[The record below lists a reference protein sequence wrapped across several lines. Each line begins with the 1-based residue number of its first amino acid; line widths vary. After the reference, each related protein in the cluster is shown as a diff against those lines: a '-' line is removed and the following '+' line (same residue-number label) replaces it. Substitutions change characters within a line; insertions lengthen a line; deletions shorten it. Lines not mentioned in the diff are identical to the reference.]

1 MLVCRCLLDHSL
13 LIFLALV
20 IFGSYVQTVAGFA
33 LGMILIAGS
42 SALALFPLPVTT
54 AVISLV
60 SMVNIFMSL
69 HGHYPRIYRRGVIW
83 LILGQLPFVALGVVL
98 LNYLDASAERVLQ
111 GLLGSFILLGCGA
124 MMIRPKPQEAVS
136 GRPAFFAAG
145 VGGGLLGGLF
155 SASGPVIGWFVYRQ
169 PLSVPE
175 IRASLLAA
183 FALGTIARTV
193 VVGVEGGLTRDVWL
207 LTAWS
212 VPLVLLA
219 TWLGRRFPPALPE
232 ASLRRLAFALLFAMG
247 GWILWA
253 AIASPEISP
262 SGQRLGYK

>member
-1 MLVCRCLLDHSL
+1 MDHSL

-20 IFGSYVQTVAGFA
+20 LFGSYVQTVAGFA

-60 SMVNIFMSL
+60 SMVNIFLAL

-83 LILGQLPFVALGVVL
+83 LILGQLPFVAVGVAL

-111 GLLGSFILLGCGA
+111 GLLGMFILLGCGA
-124 MMIRPKPQEAVS
+124 MMIRPKPKDVVS
-136 GRPAFFAAG
+136 GRSAFFAAG

-169 PLSVPE
+169 PLGVPE

-193 VVGVEGGLTRDVWL
+193 VVGVDGGLTRDVWL

-212 VPLVLLA
+212 IPLVLLA
-219 TWLGRRFPPALPE
+219 TWLGRRFPPALSE
-232 ASLRRLAFALLFAMG
+232 MSLRRLAFALLFAMG
-247 GWILWA
+247 GWILGVA
-253 AIASPEISP
+253 AFG
-262 SGQRLGYK
+262 SGF